1 MMSQAFPSAPT
12 AADWVAAL
20 QLQPHPEGGYFR
32 ETYRAPEGIS
42 LAALPARFQ
51 TGNSGSGL
59 PARAFS
65 TAIYYLLEAKQFSA
79 LHRIKSDEFWHFYA
93 GTGLTVEIIDPQ
105 GQHSQLNLGANPK
118 QGQVFQGVVMAGCW
132 FGAAVTDAQ
141 GYALVGCTVAPGF
154 DFSDFEMGER
164 QHLLA
169 AYPHHGELIRRL
181 TRI

>member
-1 MMSQAFPSAPT
+1 MSQSFISAPT
-12 AADWVAAL
+12 AADWVTAL

-32 ETYRAPEGIS
+32 ETYRASEGIS
-42 LAALPARFQ
+42 LAALPTRFQ
-51 TGNSGSGL
+51 AGSSGAPS
-59 PARAFS
+59 RAFS
-65 TAIYYLLEAKQFSA
+65 TAIYYLLEAGQFSA

-105 GQHSQLNLGANPK
+105 GQHSQLHLGANPT

-132 FGAAVTDAQ
+132 FGAAVSEAQ

-154 DFSDFEMGER
+154 DFCDFEMGER

-169 AYPHHGELIRRL
+169 AYPHHHELIHRF